1 MEIRIYCKF
10 FDVRMFGNSVYR
22 KAVEL
27 NENFEKLFEDVG
39 KLEFIVNS

>member
-1 MEIRIYCKF
+1 MSECLE
-10 FDVRMFGNSVYR
+10 NSVYR

-39 KLEFIVNS
+39 KLEFIVNSSV